1 MNIVALI
8 PARGGSK
15 GIKNKNIVS
24 LLGKPLISYTILT
37 ARKVNQINDIFVST
51 DSPAIKK
58 ISEKF
63 GAKAPFLR
71 PKKYSTDKSED
82 LEVFKHFYKWY
93 LENEKKKI
101 DLIVHLRA
109 TSPFRKV
116 KIINK
121 AINIIKKNNNVS
133 SLRSFQKTPYS
144 PFKMWKRKNNL
155 AIPFLKKKING
166 KEAHSLGRQIL
177 PETFCHT
184 PYVDIIKPN
193 LTIKKGTMV
202 GKNTYFF
209 LIDKKNVSFI
219 DIDTEDDLKRLRNSY
234 KKK

>member
-58 ISEKF
+58 ISEKY

-82 LEVFKHFYKWY
+82 LEVFRHFYKWY
-93 LENEKKKI
+93 LENEKK
-101 DLIVHLRA
+101 R
-109 TSPFRKV
+109 
-116 KIINK
+116 
-121 AINIIKKNNNVS
+121 
-133 SLRSFQKTPYS
+133 
-144 PFKMWKRKNNL
+144 
-155 AIPFLKKKING
+155 
-166 KEAHSLGRQIL
+166 
-177 PETFCHT
+177 
-184 PYVDIIKPN
+184 
-193 LTIKKGTMV
+193 
-202 GKNTYFF
+202 
-209 LIDKKNVSFI
+209 
-219 DIDTEDDLKRLRNSY
+219 
-234 KKK
+234 